1 MVREA
6 DMRVEVELSADRFGL
21 ESRQLGSL
29 TERYGMRM
37 DVLRPLGGRARACAS
52 IAVPR
57 AKTQQEAEA
66 TVATLVAQIR
76 LRTPR

>member
-6 DMRVEVELSADRFGL
+6 DMRVEVELSAVRFGL

-37 DVLRPLGGRARACAS
+37 DVLRPLGGRARTAS

-66 TVATLVAQIR
+66 TVATLLARIR
-76 LRTPR
+76 FRAPR